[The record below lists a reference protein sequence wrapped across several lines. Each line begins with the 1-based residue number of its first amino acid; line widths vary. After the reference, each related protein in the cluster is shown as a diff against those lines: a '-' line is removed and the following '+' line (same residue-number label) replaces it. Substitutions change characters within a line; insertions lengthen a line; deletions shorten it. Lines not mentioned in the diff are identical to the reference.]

1 MSYEAPI
8 HEAKAL
14 PVMLTGKLVGRETA
28 LKQVYAGLKAGHPVL
43 IHGPVGAG
51 KTALAATL
59 AGAYTQQPA
68 GVLWLSVANP
78 SLEELLV
85 RVGRA
90 YDVEEITHSDNPIGM
105 IGAVENTL
113 KSHKPFIVIDGEIEA
128 DVASRFV
135 NRCVNGLPVLVATEQ
150 KIDGAWAVLG
160 LDKLDAEQAAE
171 LFKREARMTAHD
183 ENVYELTRLVGYLP
197 LGIIVAARA
206 MIASKQTPA
215 TYVKLMQQI
224 AQASG
229 GSSPTNAFT
238 VSFRSLTEPLQGL
251 MLYLGATLTGR
262 ASPAFMS
269 VLSGAPQD
277 SVAKAM
283 NILSQLHLV
292 NRIQRGGEPYYQMH
306 PTAHQFARTW
316 LRNSN
321 RLHGLRSKVLDAVL
335 DFARQADAAIEI
347 ENVMVTAQWAADQDN
362 RTFISEMVNILEATG
377 FFEDHRY
384 EQKRLRTLAGS
395 SATAFPAY
403 TDVPPEE
410 ALPLPEDDF
419 PDDEIEDDEALADE
433 VLEATFISNV
443 FDERE
448 DADVAVPVSESV
460 DLSSR
465 DIAQLRTALAQ
476 FRQAGDGP
484 RQIEVLKAIGDL
496 QVEAGMENE
505 AIATYAELLTIYEEL
520 GNNVG
525 ILETLD
531 MLSAL
536 MAKTENYQAA
546 IMHASR
552 GVKLAQEMDE
562 PESRM
567 QMFVTLGAAREQL
580 GESEQAVEDY
590 SAALEIARQRED
602 NQNEAV
608 ILYKLGFAQLDSG
621 EPENAIDTWEQC
633 LALFKAQEK
642 RDYEGRTLGGLG
654 SAYGELGRWAEAVN
668 FHTSALYIARE
679 TSDREEE
686 GLQLSSLAYAATQAG
701 QLGEAVLRY
710 RQALHLAYVADNVD
724 NIVSVIVELS
734 RLLLQSRRHITVAEL
749 LINDA
754 LNYEPNDRDVR
765 QLQERIQSEKMLA
778 ESNNTQMIDVR
789 SGTAEDYA
797 ENAYA
802 LLDS

>member
-14 PVMLTGKLVGRETA
+14 PVSTGKLVGRETA

-43 IHGPVGAG
+43 IHGPVGVG

-59 AGAYTQQPA
+59 AGAYTQQPG
-68 GVLWLSVANP
+68 GVP
-78 SLEELLV
+78 PLEELLV

-90 YDVEEITHSDNPIGM
+90 YNVEEITHSDNPVGM

-113 KSHKPFIVIDGEIEA
+113 KSNKPFLVIDGEIEA

-135 NRCVNGLPVLVATEQ
+135 SRCVNGLPVLVATEQ
-150 KIDGAWAVLG
+150 KLDGAWAVLG

-171 LFKREARMTAHD
+171 LFRREARMTADD
-183 ENVYELTRLVGYLP
+183 ENIFELTRLVGYLP

-229 GSSPTNAFT
+229 GSSPTNAFI

-251 MLYLGATLTGR
+251 VLYLGATLTGKG
-262 ASPAFMS
+262 SPSFMS
-269 VLSGAPQD
+269 VLSGAPED

-283 NILSQLHLV
+283 GILSQLYLV
-292 NRIQRGGEPYYQMH
+292 SRIQRGGKPYYQMH
-306 PTAHQFARTW
+306 PTVYQFARTW

-321 RLHGLRSKVLDAVL
+321 RLNGLQSKVLDAVL
-335 DFARQADAAIEI
+335 DFARQSDAAIEM

-362 RTFISEMVNILEATG
+362 RTFVSDLVDILETKG

-403 TDVPPEE
+403 TDTPPEE

-419 PDDEIEDDEALADE
+419 PDDEIEDDEDEALADE

-443 FDERE
+443 FDETD
-448 DADVAVPVSESV
+448 DADVAVPVSEAV

-465 DIAQLRTALAQ
+465 DITQLRTALAQ

-484 RQIEVLKAIGDL
+484 KQIEVLKAIGDL
-496 QVEAGMENE
+496 QVEEGMENE

-520 GNNVG
+520 DDKTG

-567 QMFVTLGAAREQL
+567 QMFVTLGDSREQL
-580 GESEQAVEDY
+580 GESEQSDVDY
-590 SAALEIARQRED
+590 SAALEIARQRD
-602 NQNEAV
+602 DKQNEAI
-608 ILYKLGFAQLDSG
+608 ILYKLGFAQLDNG

-679 TSDREEE
+679 TGDREEE
-686 GLQLSSLAYAATQAG
+686 GLQLSSLAYAATQSG

-710 RQALHLAYVADNVD
+710 RQALHLAYVSDNVD
-724 NIVSVIVELS
+724 NIVSVIVELA

-749 LINDA
+749 LIDDA

-765 QLQERIQSEKMLA
+765 QLKERIQSEKMLA
-778 ESNNTQMIDVR
+778 ESHNTPMIDVG

-802 LLDS
+802 LLDG